1 MNKKSFH
8 NLNIL
13 GLIGSVLIIVSEFLV
28 WFSSIS
34 LFEYYFITIDI
45 AIENAFLYLFPLMS
59 GLICLSGNILMIF
72 NSSHRVKF
80 AILNIIGLSFL
91 LIFLL
96 QMIPLHH
103 FLYLIN
109 HVGIYVFI
117 TGLILILM
125 NLINKLII

>member
-1 MNKKSFH
+1 MNKKRVQ

-13 GLIGSVLIIVSEFLV
+13 GLIGSILIIVSEFLV

-80 AILNIIGLSFL
+80 GILNIIGLSFL

-96 QMIPLHH
+96 QMIPLHQ
-103 FLYLIN
+103 FIYLIN
-109 HVGIYVFI
+109 QLGIYVFI
-117 TGLILILM
+117 AGLILILI
-125 NLINKLII
+125 NLINILII